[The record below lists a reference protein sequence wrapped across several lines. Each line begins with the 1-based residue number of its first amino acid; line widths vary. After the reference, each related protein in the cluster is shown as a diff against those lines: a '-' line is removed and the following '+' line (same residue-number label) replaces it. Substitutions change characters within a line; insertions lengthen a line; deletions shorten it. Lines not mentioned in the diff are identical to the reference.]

1 MYEKT
6 MYKVQGRDNKER
18 FRLQDFTKK
27 DNVDID
33 KFVERRNRNGD
44 KRLECD
50 VIVMHPE
57 ELNAIYEERN
67 KAKTDVE
74 ELQSKIIQ
82 KDIEIKRLEK
92 EVAKHK
98 RLNIDVKE
106 DLQDEKFDILAG
118 HQITLAELNE
128 THEKDL
134 LNIDKEHR
142 KQLERMRSHYKQSND
157 ELNDRLF
164 NSVKA
169 NNDLRG
175 KYEAEMLTMKDSHK
189 DEVVNLQKQ
198 HHEELEKLQHEHSNE
213 LQTIR
218 DQHTYDIDTL
228 KTAFADNKQ
237 EHLIEVGKLNEKHH
251 DEVDEIRSSFLNL
264 LTLEHSQDIADFNE
278 CGELPFYVRPF
289 AKRFMKSFDEFKKR
303 KQMNTPKKIVETYE
317 LVQHRN
323 E

>member
-1 MYEKT
+1 

-92 EVAKHK
+92 EVAEHK

-134 LNIDKEHR
+134 LNINKEHR

-175 KYEAEMLTMKDSHK
+175 KYKAEMLAMKDSHK

-198 HHEELEKLQHEHSNE
+198 HHEELETIQHEHSNE
-213 LQTIR
+213 LQALR
-218 DQHTYDIDTL
+218 KQHEYDIDQL
-228 KTAFADNKQ
+228 KQASAQIKQ
-237 EHLIEVGKLNEKHH
+237 EHLVEVNEINERHH
-251 DEVDEIRSSFLNL
+251 VEVDEMRAKFLKL
-264 LTLEHSQDIADFNE
+264 LANEHAQDLSDLNDCE
-278 CGELPFYVRPF
+278 DVPFYIRPF
-289 AKRFMKSFDEFKKR
+289 VKTHMKALDEFKKR
-303 KQMNTPKKIVETYE
+303 KYLNTPQKIVESYE